1 MSGIERP
8 ETQYVM
14 SGDVSIAYQVFGT
27 GQQDLLYVPGIISH
41 LETNWDEP
49 HSAKFLLD
57 LGQHFRVIILDKRG
71 QGMSDR
77 IEGVTTLEER
87 IDDLRAVMQAANSE
101 SATIFALSEG
111 GPVSILFAA
120 TYPQKVERLILFG
133 AMAKF
138 WGSDDYPHMAHIK
151 HMDNAIEAVAANW
164 GKGFFAAKAG
174 PKGGFDKETQSLFSK
189 AERMASSPSGVKKFM
204 AANSLIDVRPILS
217 DVKQSTLVIQR
228 RHDQLV
234 RRGNGR
240 YFADHIE
247 NATYLELPTSS
258 HMPQFEDV
266 DVVIDAIV
274 KFAQASTASESLAL
288 DRKLSTALFT
298 DIVGSTEKL
307 LKMGDEDWR
316 SMLDKHDAI
325 VSPLVALFKGRVVKN
340 TGDGILAIFDGPVR
354 ALQCALK
361 LVEELE
367 KINLP
372 IRAGLH
378 VGEVVSRGDDITGI
392 AVNIAARVMDQASTG
407 EVLMTR
413 TLKDLTGGSQMVF
426 ESAGEYEL
434 KGFNENFELF
444 RSVGSPGYSVASD
457 VKVNA

>member
-1 MSGIERP
+1 MHPIQRP

-14 SGDVSIAYQVFGT
+14 SGDVSVAFQVFGK

-49 HSAKFLLD
+49 NSAKFLNA
-57 LGQHFRVIILDKRG
+57 LGQHFRVIIFDKRG

-77 IEGVTTLEER
+77 IEGATTLEER
-87 IDDLRAVMQAANSE
+87 IDDLKAVMQAAGSE

-120 TYPQKVERLILFG
+120 TYPQKVKRLILFG

-138 WGSDDYPHMAHIK
+138 WGTDDYPHMAHIK
-151 HMDNAIEAVAANW
+151 YMDKAIENVASNW
-164 GKGFFAAKAG
+164 GKGNFAALAG
-174 PKGGFDKETQSLFSK
+174 PKGGFNSETQLLLGK
-189 AERMASSPSGVKKFM
+189 MERMASSPSGVKKFM
-204 AANSLIDVRPILS
+204 AANSLIDVRPILT
-217 DVKQSTLVIQR
+217 DVQQNTLVIQR
-228 RHDQLV
+228 RHDQMV

-240 YFADHIE
+240 YFADNIV

-258 HMPQFEDV
+258 HLPQFEDSDLV
-266 DVVIDAIV
+266 LDAIV
-274 KFAQASTASESLAL
+274 KFSHANIERESLGA

-307 LKMGDEDWR
+307 FSVGDEAWR
-316 SMLDKHDAI
+316 RVLDEHDAI
-325 VSPLVALFKGRVVKN
+325 AGHLVASYKGRIVKN

-354 ALQCALK
+354 ALQCALD
-361 LVEELE
+361 LIDALN

-378 VGEVVSRGDDITGI
+378 VGEVVIRGQDITGI
-392 AVNIAARVMDQASTG
+392 AVNIAARVMDHASSG

-426 ESAGEYEL
+426 ESVGEFEL
-434 KGFNENFELF
+434 KGLNEHFELF
-444 RSVGSPGYSVASD
+444 RSAGNHS
-457 VKVNA
+457 

>member
-1 MSGIERP
+1 
-8 ETQYVM
+8 M
-14 SGDVSIAYQVFGT
+14 SGDVSVAFQVFGK

-49 HSAKFLLD
+49 NSAKFLNA
-57 LGQHFRVIILDKRG
+57 LGQHFRVIIFDKRG

-77 IEGVTTLEER
+77 IEGATTLEER
-87 IDDLRAVMQAANSE
+87 IDDLKAVMQAAGSE

-120 TYPQKVERLILFG
+120 TYPQKVKRLILFG

-138 WGSDDYPHMAHIK
+138 WGTDDYPHMAHIK
-151 HMDNAIEAVAANW
+151 YMDKAIENVASNW
-164 GKGFFAAKAG
+164 GKGNFAALAG
-174 PKGGFDKETQSLFSK
+174 PKGGFNSETQLLLGK
-189 AERMASSPSGVKKFM
+189 MERMASSPSGVKKFM
-204 AANSLIDVRPILS
+204 AANSLIDVRPILT
-217 DVKQSTLVIQR
+217 DVQQNTLVIQR
-228 RHDQLV
+228 RHDQMV

-240 YFADHIE
+240 YFADNIV

-258 HMPQFEDV
+258 HLPQFEDSDLV
-266 DVVIDAIV
+266 LDAIV
-274 KFAQASTASESLAL
+274 KFSHANIERESLEA

-307 LKMGDEDWR
+307 FSVGDEAWR
-316 SMLDKHDAI
+316 RVLDEHDAI
-325 VSPLVALFKGRVVKN
+325 AGHLVASYKGRIVKN

-354 ALQCALK
+354 ALQCALD
-361 LVEELE
+361 LIDALN

-378 VGEVVSRGDDITGI
+378 VGEVVIRGQDITGI
-392 AVNIAARVMDQASTG
+392 AVNIAARVMDHASSG

-426 ESAGEYEL
+426 ESVGEFEL
-434 KGFNENFELF
+434 KGLNEHFELF
-444 RSVGSPGYSVASD
+444 RSAGNHS
-457 VKVNA
+457 

>member
-1 MSGIERP
+1 
-8 ETQYVM
+8 M
-14 SGDVSIAYQVFGT
+14 SGDVSVAFQVFGK

-49 HSAKFLLD
+49 NSAKFLNA
-57 LGQHFRVIILDKRG
+57 LGQHFRVIIFDKRG

-77 IEGVTTLEER
+77 IEGATTLEER
-87 IDDLRAVMQAANSE
+87 IDDLKAVMQAAGSE

-120 TYPQKVERLILFG
+120 TYPQKVKRLILFG

-138 WGSDDYPHMAHIK
+138 WGTDDYPHMAHIK
-151 HMDNAIEAVAANW
+151 YMDKAIENVASNW
-164 GKGFFAAKAG
+164 GKGNFAALAG
-174 PKGGFDKETQSLFSK
+174 PKGGFNSETQLLLGK
-189 AERMASSPSGVKKFM
+189 MERMASSPSGVKKFM
-204 AANSLIDVRPILS
+204 AANSLIDVRPILT
-217 DVKQSTLVIQR
+217 DVKQNTLVIQR
-228 RHDQLV
+228 RHDQMV

-240 YFADHIE
+240 YFADNIV

-258 HMPQFEDV
+258 HLPQFEDSDLV
-266 DVVIDAIV
+266 LDAIV
-274 KFAQASTASESLAL
+274 KFSHANIERESLEA

-307 LKMGDEDWR
+307 FSVGDEAWR
-316 SMLDKHDAI
+316 RVLDEHDAI
-325 VSPLVALFKGRVVKN
+325 AGHLVASYKGRIVKN

-354 ALQCALK
+354 ALQCALD
-361 LVEELE
+361 LIDALN

-378 VGEVVSRGDDITGI
+378 VGEVVIRGQDITGI
-392 AVNIAARVMDQASTG
+392 AVNIAARVMDHASSG

-413 TLKDLTGGSQMVF
+413 SLKDLTGGSQMVF
-426 ESAGEYEL
+426 ESVGEFEL
-434 KGFNENFELF
+434 KGLNEHFELF
-444 RSVGSPGYSVASD
+444 RSAGNHS
-457 VKVNA
+457 

>member
-1 MSGIERP
+1 MHPIQRP

-14 SGDVSIAYQVFGT
+14 SGDVSVAFQVFGK

-49 HSAKFLLD
+49 NSAKFLNA
-57 LGQHFRVIILDKRG
+57 LGQHFRVIIFDKRG

-77 IEGVTTLEER
+77 IEGATTLEER
-87 IDDLRAVMQAANSE
+87 IDDLKAVMQAAGSE

-120 TYPQKVERLILFG
+120 TYPQKVKRLILFG

-138 WGSDDYPHMAHIK
+138 WGTDDYPHMAHIK
-151 HMDNAIEAVAANW
+151 YMDKAIENVASNW
-164 GKGFFAAKAG
+164 GKGNFAALAG
-174 PKGGFDKETQSLFSK
+174 PKGGFNSETQLLLGK
-189 AERMASSPSGVKKFM
+189 MERMASSPSGVKKFM
-204 AANSLIDVRPILS
+204 AANSLIDVRPILT
-217 DVKQSTLVIQR
+217 DVQQNTLVIQR
-228 RHDQLV
+228 RHDQMV

-240 YFADHIE
+240 YFADNIV

-258 HMPQFEDV
+258 HLPQFEDSDLV
-266 DVVIDAIV
+266 LDAIV
-274 KFAQASTASESLAL
+274 KFSHANIERESLEA

-307 LKMGDEDWR
+307 FSVGDEAWR
-316 SMLDKHDAI
+316 RVLDEHDAI
-325 VSPLVALFKGRVVKN
+325 AGPLVASYKGRIVKN

-354 ALQCALK
+354 ALQCALD
-361 LVEELE
+361 LIDALN

-378 VGEVVSRGDDITGI
+378 VGEVVIRGQDITGI
-392 AVNIAARVMDQASTG
+392 AVNIAARVMDHASSG

-426 ESAGEYEL
+426 ESVGEFEL
-434 KGFNENFELF
+434 KGLNEHFELF
-444 RSVGSPGYSVASD
+444 RSAGNHS
-457 VKVNA
+457 

>member
-1 MSGIERP
+1 MHPIQRP

-14 SGDVSIAYQVFGT
+14 SGDVSVAFQVFGK

-49 HSAKFLLD
+49 NSAKFLNA
-57 LGQHFRVIILDKRG
+57 LGQHFRVIIFDKRG

-77 IEGVTTLEER
+77 IEGATTLEER
-87 IDDLRAVMQAANSE
+87 IDDLKAVMQAAGSE

-120 TYPQKVERLILFG
+120 TYPQKVKRLILFG

-138 WGSDDYPHMAHIK
+138 WGTDDYPHMAHIK
-151 HMDNAIEAVAANW
+151 YMDKAIENVASNW
-164 GKGFFAAKAG
+164 GKGNFAALAG
-174 PKGGFDKETQSLFSK
+174 PKGGFNSETQLLLGK
-189 AERMASSPSGVKKFM
+189 MERMASSPSGVKKFM
-204 AANSLIDVRPILS
+204 AANSLIDVRPILT
-217 DVKQSTLVIQR
+217 DVKQNTLVIQR
-228 RHDQLV
+228 RHDQMV

-240 YFADHIE
+240 YFADNIV

-258 HMPQFEDV
+258 HLPQFEDSDLV
-266 DVVIDAIV
+266 LDAIV
-274 KFAQASTASESLAL
+274 KFSHANIERESLEA

-307 LKMGDEDWR
+307 FSVGDEAWR
-316 SMLDKHDAI
+316 RVLDEHDAI
-325 VSPLVALFKGRVVKN
+325 AGHLVASYKGRIVKN

-354 ALQCALK
+354 ALQCALD
-361 LVEELE
+361 LIDALN

-378 VGEVVSRGDDITGI
+378 VGEVVIRGQDITGI
-392 AVNIAARVMDQASTG
+392 AVNIAARVMDHASSG

-426 ESAGEYEL
+426 ESVGEFEL
-434 KGFNENFELF
+434 KGLNEHFELF
-444 RSVGSPGYSVASD
+444 RSAGNHS
-457 VKVNA
+457 

>member
-1 MSGIERP
+1 MHPIQRP

-14 SGDVSIAYQVFGT
+14 SGDVSVAFQVFGK

-49 HSAKFLLD
+49 NSAKFLNA
-57 LGQHFRVIILDKRG
+57 LGQHFRVIIFDKRG

-77 IEGVTTLEER
+77 IEGATTLEER
-87 IDDLRAVMQAANSE
+87 IDDLKAVMQAAGSE

-120 TYPQKVERLILFG
+120 TYPQKVKRLILFG

-138 WGSDDYPHMAHIK
+138 WGTDDYPHMAHIK
-151 HMDNAIEAVAANW
+151 YMDKAIENVASNW
-164 GKGFFAAKAG
+164 GKGNFAALAG
-174 PKGGFDKETQSLFSK
+174 PKGGFNSETQLLLGK
-189 AERMASSPSGVKKFM
+189 MERMASSPSGVKKFM
-204 AANSLIDVRPILS
+204 AANSLIDVRPILT
-217 DVKQSTLVIQR
+217 DVQQNTLVIQR
-228 RHDQLV
+228 RHDQMV
-234 RRGNGR
+234 RRGDGR
-240 YFADHIE
+240 YFADNIV
-247 NATYLELPTSS
+247 NATYLELPTGS
-258 HMPQFEDV
+258 HLPQFEDSDLV
-266 DVVIDAIV
+266 LDAIV
-274 KFAQASTASESLAL
+274 KFSHANIDRESLEA

-307 LKMGDEDWR
+307 FSVGDEAWR
-316 SMLDKHDAI
+316 RVLDEHDAI
-325 VSPLVALFKGRVVKN
+325 AGHLVASYKGRIVKN

-354 ALQCALK
+354 ALQCALD
-361 LVEELE
+361 LIDALN

-378 VGEVVSRGDDITGI
+378 VGEVVIRGQDITGI
-392 AVNIAARVMDQASTG
+392 AVNIAARVMDHASSG

-426 ESAGEYEL
+426 ESVGEFEL
-434 KGFNENFELF
+434 KGLNEHFELF
-444 RSVGSPGYSVASD
+444 RSAGNHS
-457 VKVNA
+457 

>member
-1 MSGIERP
+1 MHPIQRP

-14 SGDVSIAYQVFGT
+14 SGDVSVAFQVFGK

-49 HSAKFLLD
+49 NSAKFLNA
-57 LGQHFRVIILDKRG
+57 LGQHFRVIIFDKRG

-77 IEGVTTLEER
+77 IEGATTLEER
-87 IDDLRAVMQAANSE
+87 IDDLKAVMQAAGSE

-120 TYPQKVERLILFG
+120 TYPQKVKRLILFG

-138 WGSDDYPHMAHIK
+138 WGTDDYPHMAHIK
-151 HMDNAIEAVAANW
+151 YMDKAIENVASNW
-164 GKGFFAAKAG
+164 GKGNFAALAG
-174 PKGGFDKETQSLFSK
+174 PKGGFNSETQLLLGK
-189 AERMASSPSGVKKFM
+189 MERMASSPSGVKKFM
-204 AANSLIDVRPILS
+204 AANSLIDVRPILT
-217 DVKQSTLVIQR
+217 DVKQNTLVIQR
-228 RHDQLV
+228 RHDQMV

-240 YFADHIE
+240 YFADNIV

-258 HMPQFEDV
+258 HLPQFEDSDLV
-266 DVVIDAIV
+266 LDAIV
-274 KFAQASTASESLAL
+274 KFSHANLERESLEA

-307 LKMGDEDWR
+307 FSVGDEAWR
-316 SMLDKHDAI
+316 RVLDEHDAI
-325 VSPLVALFKGRVVKN
+325 AGHLVASYKGRIVKN

-354 ALQCALK
+354 ALQCALD
-361 LVEELE
+361 LIDALN

-378 VGEVVSRGDDITGI
+378 VGEVVIRGQDITGI
-392 AVNIAARVMDQASTG
+392 AVNIAARVMDHASSG

-426 ESAGEYEL
+426 ESVGEFEL
-434 KGFNENFELF
+434 KGLNEHFELF
-444 RSVGSPGYSVASD
+444 RSAGNHS
-457 VKVNA
+457 

>member
-1 MSGIERP
+1 MHPIQRP

-14 SGDVSIAYQVFGT
+14 SGDVSVAFQVFGK

-49 HSAKFLLD
+49 NSAKFLNA
-57 LGQHFRVIILDKRG
+57 LGQHFRVIIFDKRG

-77 IEGVTTLEER
+77 IEGATTLEER
-87 IDDLRAVMQAANSE
+87 IDDLKAVMQAAGSE

-120 TYPQKVERLILFG
+120 TYPQKVKRLILFG

-138 WGSDDYPHMAHIK
+138 WGTDDYPHMAHIK
-151 HMDNAIEAVAANW
+151 YMDKAIENVASNW
-164 GKGFFAAKAG
+164 GKGNFAALAG
-174 PKGGFDKETQSLFSK
+174 PKGGFNSETQLLLGK
-189 AERMASSPSGVKKFM
+189 MERMASSPSGVKKFM
-204 AANSLIDVRPILS
+204 AANSLIDVRPILT
-217 DVKQSTLVIQR
+217 DVQQNTLVIQR
-228 RHDQLV
+228 RHDQMV

-240 YFADHIE
+240 YFADNIV

-258 HMPQFEDV
+258 HLPQFEDSDLV
-266 DVVIDAIV
+266 LDAIV
-274 KFAQASTASESLAL
+274 KFSHANIERESLGA

-307 LKMGDEDWR
+307 FSVGDEAWR
-316 SMLDKHDAI
+316 RVLDEHDAI
-325 VSPLVALFKGRVVKN
+325 AGHLVASYKGRIVKN

-354 ALQCALK
+354 ALQCALD
-361 LVEELE
+361 LIDALN

-378 VGEVVSRGDDITGI
+378 VGEVVTRGQDITGI
-392 AVNIAARVMDQASTG
+392 AVNIAARVMDHASSG

-426 ESAGEYEL
+426 ESVGEFEL
-434 KGFNENFELF
+434 KGLNEHFELF
-444 RSVGSPGYSVASD
+444 RSAGNHS
-457 VKVNA
+457 

>member
-1 MSGIERP
+1 MHPIQRP

-14 SGDVSIAYQVFGT
+14 SGDVSVAFQVFGK

-49 HSAKFLLD
+49 NSAKFLNA
-57 LGQHFRVIILDKRG
+57 LGQHFRVIIFDKRG

-77 IEGVTTLEER
+77 IEGATTLEER
-87 IDDLRAVMQAANSE
+87 IDDLKAVMQAAGSE

-120 TYPQKVERLILFG
+120 TYPQKVKRLILFG

-138 WGSDDYPHMAHIK
+138 WGTDDYPHMAHIK
-151 HMDNAIEAVAANW
+151 YMDKAIENVASNW
-164 GKGFFAAKAG
+164 GKGNFAALAG
-174 PKGGFDKETQSLFSK
+174 PKGGFNSETQLLLGK
-189 AERMASSPSGVKKFM
+189 MERMASSPSGVKKFM
-204 AANSLIDVRPILS
+204 AANSLIDVRPILK
-217 DVKQSTLVIQR
+217 DVQQNTLVIQR
-228 RHDQLV
+228 RHDQMV

-240 YFADHIE
+240 YFADNIV

-258 HMPQFEDV
+258 HLPQFEDSDLV
-266 DVVIDAIV
+266 LDAIV
-274 KFAQASTASESLAL
+274 KFSHANIERESLEA

-307 LKMGDEDWR
+307 FSVGDEAWR
-316 SMLDKHDAI
+316 RVLDEHDAI
-325 VSPLVALFKGRVVKN
+325 AGHLVASYKGRIVKN

-354 ALQCALK
+354 ALQCALD
-361 LVEELE
+361 LIDALN

-378 VGEVVSRGDDITGI
+378 VGEVVIRGQDITGI
-392 AVNIAARVMDQASTG
+392 AVNIAARVMDHASSG

-426 ESAGEYEL
+426 ESVGEFEL
-434 KGFNENFELF
+434 KGLNEHFELF
-444 RSVGSPGYSVASD
+444 RSAGNHS
-457 VKVNA
+457 

>member
-1 MSGIERP
+1 MHPIQRP

-14 SGDVSIAYQVFGT
+14 SGDVSVAFQVFGK

-49 HSAKFLLD
+49 NSAKFLNA
-57 LGQHFRVIILDKRG
+57 LGQHFRVIIFDKRG

-77 IEGVTTLEER
+77 IEGATTLEER
-87 IDDLRAVMQAANSE
+87 IDDLKAVMQAAGSE

-120 TYPQKVERLILFG
+120 TYPQKVKRLILFG

-138 WGSDDYPHMAHIK
+138 WGTDDYPHMAHIK
-151 HMDNAIEAVAANW
+151 YMDKAIENVASNW
-164 GKGFFAAKAG
+164 GKGNFAALAG
-174 PKGGFDKETQSLFSK
+174 PKGGFNSETQLLLGK
-189 AERMASSPSGVKKFM
+189 MERMASSPSGVKKFM
-204 AANSLIDVRPILS
+204 AANSLIDVRPILK
-217 DVKQSTLVIQR
+217 DVQQNTLVIQR
-228 RHDQLV
+228 RHDQMV

-240 YFADHIE
+240 YFADNIV

-258 HMPQFEDV
+258 HLPQFEDSDLV
-266 DVVIDAIV
+266 LDAIV
-274 KFAQASTASESLAL
+274 KFSHANIDRESLEA

-307 LKMGDEDWR
+307 FSVGDEAWR
-316 SMLDKHDAI
+316 RVLDEHDAI
-325 VSPLVALFKGRVVKN
+325 AGHLVASYKGRIVKN

-354 ALQCALK
+354 ALQCALD
-361 LVEELE
+361 LIDALN

-378 VGEVVSRGDDITGI
+378 VGEVVIRGQDITGI
-392 AVNIAARVMDQASTG
+392 AVNIAARVMDHASSG

-426 ESAGEYEL
+426 ESVGEFEL
-434 KGFNENFELF
+434 KGLNEHFELF
-444 RSVGSPGYSVASD
+444 RSAGNHS
-457 VKVNA
+457 

>member
-1 MSGIERP
+1 MHPIQRP

-14 SGDVSIAYQVFGT
+14 SGDVSVAFQVFGK

-49 HSAKFLLD
+49 NSAKFLNA
-57 LGQHFRVIILDKRG
+57 LGQHFRVIIFDKRG

-77 IEGVTTLEER
+77 IEGATTLEER
-87 IDDLRAVMQAANSE
+87 IDDLKAVMQAAGSE

-120 TYPQKVERLILFG
+120 TYPQKVKRLILFG

-138 WGSDDYPHMAHIK
+138 WGTDDYPHMAHIK
-151 HMDNAIEAVAANW
+151 YMDKAIENVASNW
-164 GKGFFAAKAG
+164 GKGNFAALAG
-174 PKGGFDKETQSLFSK
+174 PKGGFNSETQLLLGK
-189 AERMASSPSGVKKFM
+189 MERMASSPSGVKKFM
-204 AANSLIDVRPILS
+204 AANSLIDVRPILT
-217 DVKQSTLVIQR
+217 DVQQNTLVIQR
-228 RHDQLV
+228 RHDQMV

-240 YFADHIE
+240 YFADNIV

-258 HMPQFEDV
+258 HLPQFEDSDLV
-266 DVVIDAIV
+266 LDAIV
-274 KFAQASTASESLAL
+274 KFSHANIDRESLEA

-307 LKMGDEDWR
+307 FSVGDEAWR
-316 SMLDKHDAI
+316 RVLDEHDAI
-325 VSPLVALFKGRVVKN
+325 AGPLVASYKGRIVKN

-354 ALQCALK
+354 ALQCALD
-361 LVEELE
+361 LIDALN

-378 VGEVVSRGDDITGI
+378 VGEVVIRGQDITGI
-392 AVNIAARVMDQASTG
+392 AVNIAARVMDHASSG

-426 ESAGEYEL
+426 ESVGEFEL
-434 KGFNENFELF
+434 KGLNEHFELF
-444 RSVGSPGYSVASD
+444 RSAGNHS
-457 VKVNA
+457 

>member
-1 MSGIERP
+1 MHLFERP

-14 SGDVSIAYQVFGT
+14 SGDVSVAFQVFGR

-41 LETNWDEP
+41 LETNWEEP
-49 HSAKFLLD
+49 NSANFLIS
-57 LGQHFRVIILDKRG
+57 LGQHFRVIIFDKRG

-77 IEGVTTLEER
+77 IEGATTLEER
-87 IDDLRAVMQAANSE
+87 IDDLKAVMQAVGSE

-120 TYPQKVERLILFG
+120 TYPQKVKRLVLFG

-138 WGSDDYPHMAHIK
+138 WGNDDYPHMAHIK
-151 HMDNAIEAVAANW
+151 YMDKAIENVASNW
-164 GKGFFAAKAG
+164 GKGYFAAQAG
-174 PKGGFDKETQSLFSK
+174 PKGGFNPETQLLLAK
-189 AERMASSPSGVKKFM
+189 MERMASSPSGVKKFM
-204 AANSLIDVRPILS
+204 AANSLIDVRPILP
-217 DVKQSTLVIQR
+217 DVKQHTLVIQR
-228 RHDQLV
+228 RHDQMV

-240 YFADHIE
+240 YFADNIV

-258 HMPQFEDV
+258 HLPQFEDSDIV
-266 DVVIDAIV
+266 LDAIV
-274 KFAQASTASESLAL
+274 KFAHANIDRESLEA

-307 LKMGDEDWR
+307 FSVGDEAWR
-316 SMLDKHDAI
+316 RVLDEHDAI
-325 VSPLVALFKGRVVKN
+325 AGPLVASYKGRIVKN

-354 ALQCALK
+354 ALQCALD
-361 LVEELE
+361 LIEALD

-378 VGEVVSRGDDITGI
+378 VGEVVTRGQDITGI
-392 AVNIAARVMDQASTG
+392 AVNIAARVMDQASSG

-426 ESAGEYEL
+426 ESLGEFEL
-434 KGFNENFELF
+434 KGLNENFELF
-444 RSVGSPGYSVASD
+444 RSAGHKS
-457 VKVNA
+457 

>member
-1 MSGIERP
+1 MHPIQRP

-14 SGDVSIAYQVFGT
+14 SGDVSVAFQVFGK

-49 HSAKFLLD
+49 NSAKFLNA
-57 LGQHFRVIILDKRG
+57 LGQHFRVIIFDKRG

-77 IEGVTTLEER
+77 IEGATTLEER
-87 IDDLRAVMQAANSE
+87 IDDLKAVMQAAGSE

-120 TYPQKVERLILFG
+120 TYPQKVKRLILFG

-138 WGSDDYPHMAHIK
+138 WGTDDYPHMAHIK
-151 HMDNAIEAVAANW
+151 YMDKAIENVASNW
-164 GKGFFAAKAG
+164 GKGNFAALAG
-174 PKGGFDKETQSLFSK
+174 PKGGFNSETQLLLGK
-189 AERMASSPSGVKKFM
+189 MERMASSPSGVKKFM
-204 AANSLIDVRPILS
+204 AANSLIDVRPILT
-217 DVKQSTLVIQR
+217 DVKQNTLVIQR
-228 RHDQLV
+228 RHDQMV

-240 YFADHIE
+240 YFADNIV

-258 HMPQFEDV
+258 HLPQFEDSDLV
-266 DVVIDAIV
+266 LDAIV
-274 KFAQASTASESLAL
+274 KFSHANIDRESLGA

-307 LKMGDEDWR
+307 FSVGDEAWR
-316 SMLDKHDAI
+316 RVLDEHDAI
-325 VSPLVALFKGRVVKN
+325 AGPLVASYKGRIVKN

-354 ALQCALK
+354 ALQCALD
-361 LVEELE
+361 LIDALN

-378 VGEVVSRGDDITGI
+378 VGEVVIRGQDITGI
-392 AVNIAARVMDQASTG
+392 AVNIAARVMDHASSG

-426 ESAGEYEL
+426 ESVGEFEL
-434 KGFNENFELF
+434 KGLNEHFELF
-444 RSVGSPGYSVASD
+444 RSAGNHS
-457 VKVNA
+457 

>member
-1 MSGIERP
+1 
-8 ETQYVM
+8 
-14 SGDVSIAYQVFGT
+14 
-27 GQQDLLYVPGIISH
+27 
-41 LETNWDEP
+41 
-49 HSAKFLLD
+49 
-57 LGQHFRVIILDKRG
+57 
-71 QGMSDR
+71 MSDR

-151 HMDNAIEAVAANW
+151 HMDNAIEAVVANW

-274 KFAQASTASESLAL
+274 KFAQARTASESLAL

-392 AVNIAARVMDQASTG
+392 AVNIAARVMDQASAG

>member
-1 MSGIERP
+1 MQPIQRP

-14 SGDVSIAYQVFGT
+14 SGDVSVAFQVFGK

-49 HSAKFLLD
+49 NSAKFLNA
-57 LGQHFRVIILDKRG
+57 LGQHFRVIIFDKRG

-77 IEGVTTLEER
+77 IEGATTLEER
-87 IDDLRAVMQAANSE
+87 IDDLKAVMQAAGSE

-120 TYPQKVERLILFG
+120 TYPQKVKRLILFG

-138 WGSDDYPHMAHIK
+138 WGTDDYPHMAHIK
-151 HMDNAIEAVAANW
+151 YMDKAIENVASNW
-164 GKGFFAAKAG
+164 GKGNFAALAG
-174 PKGGFDKETQSLFSK
+174 PKGGFNSETQLLLGK
-189 AERMASSPSGVKKFM
+189 MERMASSPSGVKKFM
-204 AANSLIDVRPILS
+204 AANSLIDVRPILK
-217 DVKQSTLVIQR
+217 DVQQNTLVIQR
-228 RHDQLV
+228 RHDQMV

-240 YFADHIE
+240 FFADNIV

-258 HMPQFEDV
+258 HLPQFEDSDLV
-266 DVVIDAIV
+266 LDAIV
-274 KFAQASTASESLAL
+274 KFSHANIERESLEA

-307 LKMGDEDWR
+307 FSVGDEAWR
-316 SMLDKHDAI
+316 RVLDEHDAI
-325 VSPLVALFKGRVVKN
+325 AGHLVASYKGRIVKN

-354 ALQCALK
+354 ALQCALD
-361 LVEELE
+361 LIDALN

-378 VGEVVSRGDDITGI
+378 VGEVVIRGQDITGI
-392 AVNIAARVMDQASTG
+392 AVNIAARVMDHASSG

-426 ESAGEYEL
+426 ESVGEFEL
-434 KGFNENFELF
+434 KGLNEHFELF
-444 RSVGSPGYSVASD
+444 RSAGNHS
-457 VKVNA
+457 

>member
-1 MSGIERP
+1 MHPIERP

-14 SGDVSIAYQVFGT
+14 SGDVSVAFQVFGK

-49 HSAKFLLD
+49 NSAKFLNA
-57 LGQHFRVIILDKRG
+57 LGQHFRVIIFDKRG

-77 IEGVTTLEER
+77 IEGATTLEER
-87 IDDLRAVMQAANSE
+87 IDDLKAVMQAAGSE

-120 TYPQKVERLILFG
+120 TYPQKVKRLILFG

-138 WGSDDYPHMAHIK
+138 WGTDDYPHMAHIK
-151 HMDNAIEAVAANW
+151 YMDKAIENVASNW
-164 GKGFFAAKAG
+164 GKGNFAALAG
-174 PKGGFDKETQSLFSK
+174 PKGGFNSETQLLLGK
-189 AERMASSPSGVKKFM
+189 MERMASSPSGVKKFM
-204 AANSLIDVRPILS
+204 AANSLIDVRPILK
-217 DVKQSTLVIQR
+217 DVQQNTLVIQR
-228 RHDQLV
+228 RHDQMV

-240 YFADHIE
+240 FFADNIV

-258 HMPQFEDV
+258 HLPQFEDSDLV
-266 DVVIDAIV
+266 LDAIV
-274 KFAQASTASESLAL
+274 KFSHANIERESLEA

-307 LKMGDEDWR
+307 FSVGDEAWR
-316 SMLDKHDAI
+316 RVLDEHDAI
-325 VSPLVALFKGRVVKN
+325 AGHLVASYKGRIVKN

-354 ALQCALK
+354 ALQCALD
-361 LVEELE
+361 LIDALN

-378 VGEVVSRGDDITGI
+378 VGEVVIRGQDITGI
-392 AVNIAARVMDQASTG
+392 AVNIAARVMDHASSG

-426 ESAGEYEL
+426 ESVGEFEL
-434 KGFNENFELF
+434 KGLNEHFELF
-444 RSVGSPGYSVASD
+444 RSAGNHS
-457 VKVNA
+457 

>member
-1 MSGIERP
+1 MHPIQRP

-14 SGDVSIAYQVFGT
+14 SGDVSVAFQVFGK

-49 HSAKFLLD
+49 NSAKFLNA
-57 LGQHFRVIILDKRG
+57 LGQHFRVIIFDKRG

-77 IEGVTTLEER
+77 IEGATTLEER
-87 IDDLRAVMQAANSE
+87 IDDLKAVMQAAGSE

-120 TYPQKVERLILFG
+120 TYPQKVKRLILFG

-138 WGSDDYPHMAHIK
+138 WGTDDYPHMAHIK
-151 HMDNAIEAVAANW
+151 YMDKAIENVASNW
-164 GKGFFAAKAG
+164 GKGNFAALAG
-174 PKGGFDKETQSLFSK
+174 PKGGFNSETQLLLGK
-189 AERMASSPSGVKKFM
+189 MERMASSPSGVKKFM
-204 AANSLIDVRPILS
+204 AANSLIDVRPILK
-217 DVKQSTLVIQR
+217 DVQQNTLVIQR
-228 RHDQLV
+228 RHDQMV

-240 YFADHIE
+240 YFADNIV

-258 HMPQFEDV
+258 HLPQFEDSDLV
-266 DVVIDAIV
+266 LDAIV
-274 KFAQASTASESLAL
+274 KFSHANIDRESLGA

-307 LKMGDEDWR
+307 FSVGDEAWR
-316 SMLDKHDAI
+316 RVLDEHDAI
-325 VSPLVALFKGRVVKN
+325 AGHLVASYKGRIVKN

-354 ALQCALK
+354 ALQCALD
-361 LVEELE
+361 LIDALN

-378 VGEVVSRGDDITGI
+378 VGEVVIRGQDITGI
-392 AVNIAARVMDQASTG
+392 AVNIAARVMDHASSG

-426 ESAGEYEL
+426 ESVGEFEL
-434 KGFNENFELF
+434 KGLNEHFELF
-444 RSVGSPGYSVASD
+444 RSAGNHS
-457 VKVNA
+457 

>member
-1 MSGIERP
+1 MHPIQRP

-14 SGDVSIAYQVFGT
+14 SGDVSVAFQVFGK

-49 HSAKFLLD
+49 NSAKFLNA
-57 LGQHFRVIILDKRG
+57 LGQHFRVIIFDKRG

-77 IEGVTTLEER
+77 IEGATTLEER
-87 IDDLRAVMQAANSE
+87 IDDLKAVMQAAGSE

-120 TYPQKVERLILFG
+120 TYPQKVKRLILFG

-138 WGSDDYPHMAHIK
+138 WGTDDYPHMAHIK
-151 HMDNAIEAVAANW
+151 YMDKAIENVASNW
-164 GKGFFAAKAG
+164 GKGNFAALAG
-174 PKGGFDKETQSLFSK
+174 PKGGFNSETQLLLGK
-189 AERMASSPSGVKKFM
+189 MERMASSPSGVKKFM
-204 AANSLIDVRPILS
+204 AANSLIDVRPILT
-217 DVKQSTLVIQR
+217 DVKQNTLVIQR
-228 RHDQLV
+228 RHDQMV

-240 YFADHIE
+240 FFADNIV

-258 HMPQFEDV
+258 HLPQFEDSDLV
-266 DVVIDAIV
+266 LDAIV
-274 KFAQASTASESLAL
+274 KFSHANIERESLEA

-307 LKMGDEDWR
+307 FSVGDEAWR
-316 SMLDKHDAI
+316 RVLDEHDAI
-325 VSPLVALFKGRVVKN
+325 AGPLVASYKGRIVKN

-354 ALQCALK
+354 ALQCALD
-361 LVEELE
+361 LIDALN

-378 VGEVVSRGDDITGI
+378 VGEVVIRGQDITGI
-392 AVNIAARVMDQASTG
+392 AVNIAARVMDHASSG

-426 ESAGEYEL
+426 ESVGEFEL
-434 KGFNENFELF
+434 KGLNEHFELF
-444 RSVGSPGYSVASD
+444 RSAGNHS
-457 VKVNA
+457 